1 MSAARMARGGGPIDG
16 TEWVAGRRGA
26 TAMVAL
32 AAALLATAVALLGT
46 GGGSTGHHHAA
57 APRVIAVPGGLLRVD
72 AVTPDSPMS
81 MGGMPMPSGPNVK
94 DVPRGYR
101 RFTMSVTLFAR
112 HGHGM
117 HVAPGNFRLTVRG
130 RPPQAPI
137 DDDRDDVY
145 VPDGTSYP
153 REMTFDVPRSATT
166 AKLTAA
172 GADAAVTLPLGRAPT
187 GHDAR
192 LHG

>member
-1 MSAARMARGGGPIDG
+1 MA
-16 TEWVAGRRGA
+16 
-26 TAMVAL
+26 AL

-46 GGGSTGHHHAA
+46 GGGSTVPHHAA
-57 APRVIAVPGGLLRVD
+57 GQRVVAVPGGLLRVD

-112 HGHGM
+112 HGRGM
-117 HVAPGNFRLTVRG
+117 HVAPGNFRLIVSG
-130 RPPQAPI
+130 RPPRAPI

-145 VPDGTSYP
+145 VPDGTTYP
-153 REMTFDVPRSATT
+153 RELTFDVP
-166 AKLTAA
+166 AK
-172 GADAAVTLPLGRAPT
+172 VTS
-187 GHDAR
+187 AR
-192 LHG
+192 LTVAGGDEAVVVPLRQQPAGREHSHG